1 MPYFNYKAK
10 DAKGTATTGLV
21 EAPTEEVAARLI
33 KEKKLFILS
42 LTKKNEGSL
51 LTVITDRF
59 RNISFKDVVNF
70 TRQMSTLSV
79 AGLSIPESLTII
91 RSQTKNPALLTIYSD
106 IENSIISGGN
116 LATALTRHPKVFNPV
131 YVALIKAGEAS
142 GSLDKVLTRMA
153 ESLEN
158 QLEFRAKLKGAMIYP
173 AIIVIGMIGVVFVMM
188 TVVVPK
194 MTELYSG
201 FGIDLP
207 FTTRLLISISNLF
220 VNFWWLMIIGGAAG
234 IYGFNRWKKT
244 LVGQIFIDT
253 IMLKMPI
260 FGELRTKVIL
270 SEFTRTLGMLI
281 TAGIHILDALH
292 FLKDS
297 VGNVLY
303 SDAIGAIATKI
314 EKGMQMGDSFAQ
326 YEVFPGIVSQMIKVG
341 EETGKLDETLQ
352 KLSTYFEREADHLL
366 KNLTTAM
373 EPLIMVVLGL
383 GVGFIVFSIITPIY
397 SLTTAIK

>member
-1 MPYFNYKAK
+1 MK
-10 DAKGTATTGLV
+10 D
-21 EAPTEEVAARLI
+21 
-33 KEKKLFILS
+33 KKYYILS
-42 LTKKNEGSL
+42 LSKRAEGTL
-51 LTVITDRF
+51 VTTITDKF
-59 RNISFKDVVNF
+59 RNVSFKDTVNF
-70 TRQMSTLSV
+70 TRQMATLNV

-91 RSQTKNPALLTIYSD
+91 RSQTKNPVLLTIYSD
-106 IENSIISGGN
+106 IENSIISGSN
-116 LATALTRHPKVFNPV
+116 LATALGRHPNVFKPV
-131 YVALIKAGEAS
+131 YIALVKAGEAS
-142 GSLDKVLTRMA
+142 GSLDTVLTRMA
-153 ESLEN
+153 DSLEN

-173 AIIVIGMIGVVFVMM
+173 SIIVLGMIGVVFIMM

-207 FTTRLLISISNLF
+207 FTTKILIGISNVF
-220 VNFWWLMIIGGAAG
+220 VKFWWLLILLGGIGV
-234 IYGFNRWKKT
+234 YGFGKWKKT
-244 LVGQIFIDT
+244 IVGQIFVDT
-253 IMLKMPI
+253 VMLKLPI

-281 TAGIHILDALH
+281 NAGIHILDAMN

-303 SDAIGAIATKI
+303 HDAIAAIAKKI
-314 EKGMQMGDSFAQ
+314 EKGLPLGDTFAQ
-326 YEVFPGIVSQMIKVG
+326 YEVFPVIVSQMIKVG
-341 EETGKLDETLQ
+341 EETGKLDETLS
-352 KLSTYFEREADHLL
+352 KLSFYFEREADHLL

-373 EPLIMVVLGL
+373 EPIIMVVLGL